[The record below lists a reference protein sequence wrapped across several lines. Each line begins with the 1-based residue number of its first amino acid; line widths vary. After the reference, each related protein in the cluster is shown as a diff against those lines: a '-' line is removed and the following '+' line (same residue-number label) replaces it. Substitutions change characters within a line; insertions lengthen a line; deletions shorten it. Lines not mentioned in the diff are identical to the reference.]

1 MRRHNIKRRK
11 PKKRNPSSSSSGVG
25 SSRVSPFVVR
35 LVVRAIAICQISG
48 TRPANAAGWLAGF
61 LFVYNL
67 LLNLLLLLALPCI
80 VYSKKRGKF
89 SPCAAAAASS
99 SANGTVVLV

>member
-1 MRRHNIKRRK
+1 M
-11 PKKRNPSSSSSGVG
+11 
-25 SSRVSPFVVR
+25 
-35 LVVRAIAICQISG
+35 RAIAICQISG

-80 VYSKKRGKF
+80 VYSKKRGNFPLVLLPLLLLLPMVPLSLSEGGGGEIDERDLTPF
-89 SPCAAAAASS
+89 S
-99 SANGTVVLV
+99 LL